1 MNGGFSPGGIC
12 FKHFTWTAEYLQQSD
27 QPLNRIQMFKQ
38 KTILFTILFPMLFSL
53 FSARS
58 AAQSS
63 GLNPDN
69 APSYT
74 LQIPVDEINLNFH
87 ASDAT
92 GAPLTHLKAADMRLS
107 DNGKPQS
114 RIVMLES
121 FEDLPIHA
129 GFLFDTSASMMEDL
143 AANRSVLHLYASRLL
158 RKGVDRAFVM
168 QFDTETLITQAWTD
182 DDARIAAG
190 AAAVKMRYDHLPI
203 TSIFDSIYTACR
215 DQWPR
220 NSGNATGNFILLFS
234 DGVDDDSHAYLSE
247 VVDMCQRSRTAIYV
261 FGNSRKSPFSEG
273 QRTLEELASK
283 TGGRVFY
290 NPEGNRVWEDLQLIE
305 AEQRNQ
311 YRLVY
316 KPSAFKANGEFH
328 TIKLGC
334 SVKGAKIV
342 ARSGYYAFARR

>member
-1 MNGGFSPGGIC
+1 
-12 FKHFTWTAEYLQQSD
+12 
-27 QPLNRIQMFKQ
+27 
-38 KTILFTILFPMLFSL
+38 
-53 FSARS
+53 
-58 AAQSS
+58 
-63 GLNPDN
+63 
-69 APSYT
+69 
-74 LQIPVDEINLNFH
+74 
-87 ASDAT
+87 
-92 GAPLTHLKAADMRLS
+92 MRVW

-143 AANRSVLHLYASRLL
+143 AANRSILHLYASRLL

-168 QFDTETLITQAWTD
+168 QFDTETLIRQSWTD

-203 TSIFDSIYTACR
+203 TSVFDSIYTVCR

-220 NSGNATGNFILLFS
+220 DSGIATGNFILLFS

-247 VVDMCQRSRTAIYV
+247 AVDMCQKSRTAIYALS
-261 FGNSRKSPFSEG
+261 NSRKSPFFDR
-273 QRTLEELASK
+273 QRTLEELTSK

-290 NPEGNRVWEDLQLIE
+290 NPQGNRVWEDLRLIE

-334 SVKGAKIV
+334 SVKGARIV
-342 ARSGYYAFARR
+342 ARSGYYAFPRR

>member
-1 MNGGFSPGGIC
+1 MV
-12 FKHFTWTAEYLQQSD
+12 
-27 QPLNRIQMFKQ
+27 LNC
-38 KTILFTILFPMLFSL
+38 
-53 FSARS
+53 
-58 AAQSS
+58 AAQSVPVKPGDAS
-63 GLNPDN
+63 
-69 APSYT
+69 SYV
-74 LQIPVDEINLNFH
+74 LQVPVDEISLTFH
-87 ASDAT
+87 ASDPT
-92 GAPLTHLKAADMRLS
+92 GAPLTHLKPEDMRVS

-121 FEDLPIHA
+121 FEDIPIHA

-143 AANRSVLHLYASRLL
+143 ATNRSILHLYASRLL

-168 QFDTETLITQAWTD
+168 QFDTETLIRQSWTD

-190 AAAVKMRYDHLPI
+190 SAAVKMRYDHLPI
-203 TSIFDSIYTACR
+203 TSVFDSIYTACR

-220 NSGNATGNFILLFS
+220 DSDIATGNFILLFS
-234 DGVDDDSHAYLSE
+234 DGVDDDSHAYLRE
-247 VVDMCQRSRTAIYV
+247 AVDMCQKSRTAIYAISNSGKSV
-261 FGNSRKSPFSEG
+261 FSDGQKS
-273 QRTLEELASK
+273 LEELTSK

-290 NPEGNRVWEDLQLIE
+290 NPEGDRVWQDLRLIE

-328 TIKLGC
+328 TVKLGC
-334 SVKGAKIV
+334 SVKGAKIA